1 MVVFSTC
8 FLELYL
14 QYPKILLPEWPKMG
28 DQLIAS
34 VVTVATA
41 IVGLA
46 IIAVLVSNK
55 ASTANV
61 IKAGASGFAQDLSA
75 ATNPFSSSSGFSA
88 PAGFQTS

>member
-1 MVVFSTC
+1 V
-8 FLELYL
+8 
-14 QYPKILLPEWPKMG
+14 G

-55 ASTANV
+55 ASTAGV
-61 IKAGASGFAQDLSA
+61 ITAGGNAFANDLSA
-75 ATNPFSSSSGFSA
+75 ATNPFSGGSGFSA
-88 PAGFQTS
+88 PAGLQF